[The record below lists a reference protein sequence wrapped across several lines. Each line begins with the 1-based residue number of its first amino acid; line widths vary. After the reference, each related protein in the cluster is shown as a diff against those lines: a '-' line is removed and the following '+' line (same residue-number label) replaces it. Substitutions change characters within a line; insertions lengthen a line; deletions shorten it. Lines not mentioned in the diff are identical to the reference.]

1 MRFYIQTMMAGNKK
15 GKKKHSVAIIGYGSQ
30 GRAIALNL
38 RDSGFQVVIGLPSG
52 SRSRRKANS
61 DKFKPV
67 YSVTKAVE
75 SAEIICFA
83 FPDHLHG
90 KTYISEIKEFLTPG
104 QTLWFLHGL
113 SVHFG
118 YVHPPG
124 NCDLILIA
132 PHAPGTAVRESYGGS
147 GSISAFSAI
156 GQDISGVAKDTI
168 WELAEGL
175 GFKSKKLV
183 PTTFEAEA
191 LGDLF
196 GEQAVLCGG
205 LVALINSGFERL
217 VEEGISPD
225 NAYLEVAFQLDLI
238 IQLIKR
244 HGFDGMF
251 DRISVAAQYGAMTAG
266 PEIINDDTR
275 ERMKKMFDLIKSGK
289 FTKELCELTD
299 EKLSKLRK
307 SARGMSNPLFDKAVK
322 KFKE

>member
-1 MRFYIQTMMAGNKK
+1 MGIYIPAMVPKDKTE
-15 GKKKHSVAIIGYGSQ
+15 KKKRSVAILGYGSQ

-38 RDSGFQVVIGLPSG
+38 RDSGFPVLVGLPSG
-52 SRSRRKANS
+52 SRSRRKANA
-61 DKFKPV
+61 DGFKPV
-67 YSVTKAVE
+67 CSVEKAVE
-75 SAEIICFA
+75 SSEIICFA

-90 KTYISEIKEFLTPG
+90 RVYESDVKEHLAPG

-118 YVHPPG
+118 YVSPPG
-124 NCDLILIA
+124 DCDTILIA
-132 PHAPGTAVRESYGGS
+132 PHAPGTAVRASYRAPESV
-147 GSISAFSAI
+147 SAFSAI
-156 GQDISGVAKDTI
+156 AQDASGNAKKTI
-168 WELAEGL
+168 RELAEGL
-175 GFKSKKLV
+175 GFESTKLV
-183 PTTFEAEA
+183 PTNFEAEA

-205 LVALINSGFERL
+205 LVALINAGFERL
-217 VEEGISPD
+217 VEEGIEPD

-251 DRISVAAQYGAMTAG
+251 DRISVAAQYGAMTTG
-266 PEIINDDTR
+266 PQIINEETR
-275 ERMKKMFDLIKSGK
+275 GRMKKLFDRIKSGQ
-289 FTKELCELTD
+289 FTDELNELTD

-307 SARGMSNPLFDKAVK
+307 SAKEMSNPLFDKAAR